1 MSLREILHLT
11 QQPVESKVTFAASTF
26 KCLVSLL
33 LQMFQVCEDEE
44 VELSR
49 KIHCFDLKSNEWH
62 IAAVQIYENLFRME
76 TMEKNERGE
85 IKFDNEGNVIEAHES
100 KEGRKAGLESM
111 PTMSGA
117 LKPLLQ
123 FIDGYRRRVAAP
135 ENTLIHK
142 KYAKYA
148 DLTYIAKRIKFV
160 EDSVHDQ
167 IYRGNKGLDDGPI
180 ADYIDGDQFERGD
193 SIMSGRVGRQFNT
206 AS

>member
-1 MSLREILHLT
+1 M
-11 QQPVESKVTFAASTF
+11 TFAASTL

-49 KIHCFDLKSNEWH
+49 KVHCFDLKSNEWH
-62 IAAVQIYENLFRME
+62 IAALQIYENLFRME
-76 TMEKNERGE
+76 TLEKNERGE
-85 IKFDNEGNVIEAHES
+85 IQFDDEGNVIEASES
-100 KEGRKAGLESM
+100 KAGRKAGLEAM

-142 KYAKYA
+142 RYAHYA
-148 DLTYIAKRIKFV
+148 DLTYIAKRLKVV
-160 EDSVHDQ
+160 EDSVHGQ
-167 IYRGNKGLDDGPI
+167 IFRGNKGLDGGGPV
-180 ADYIDGDQFERGD
+180 ADYIDGDEFERGE
-193 SIMSGRVGRQFNT
+193 SILTGRDARLFNT
-206 AS
+206 GSQFSSEH